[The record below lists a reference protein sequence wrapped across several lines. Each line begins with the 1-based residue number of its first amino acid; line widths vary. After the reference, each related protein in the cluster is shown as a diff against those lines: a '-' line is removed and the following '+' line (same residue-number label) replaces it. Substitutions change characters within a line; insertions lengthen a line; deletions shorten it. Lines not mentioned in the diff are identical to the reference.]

1 MFHSGLIDSTTA
13 QRVLVVAGLLT
24 SLAGPAAAACDPG
37 QVVAEVIG
45 ADAERYRAMVNR
57 DVPTLSR
64 YLGDDL
70 IYTHSSAV
78 VDNKESYVASIASGK
93 VVYRQTDRYDLRV
106 TPYDCTAVVTGRG
119 VFQVTLDGK
128 DITVDLR
135 FTNVWH
141 KRPGGWEMVA
151 WEATRIPPKQ

>member
-1 MFHSGLIDSTTA
+1 MFQTGLIDSRRGQQMLLA
-13 QRVLVVAGLLT
+13 AGLLW
-24 SLAGPAAAACDPG
+24 SLAGTAVAACEPG
-37 QVVAEVIG
+37 QVIAEVIG

-93 VVYRQTDRYDLRV
+93 VVYRQTDRHDLRV
-106 TPYDCTAVVTGRG
+106 MPYDCTAVVTGRG

-128 DITVDLR
+128 DVTVDLR

-151 WEATRIPPKQ
+151 WEATRIPPKP